1 MSTEKANALANEILA
16 AMRGMSPEIAEAL
29 MLSRKDDINYINY
42 INAHE
47 PVRVIHMRNLI
58 GYMQAREQD

>member
-16 AMRGMSPEIAEAL
+16 AMRGMSPEMAEAL
-29 MLSRKDDINYINY
+29 MLSRKDDINY

>member
-1 MSTEKANALANEILA
+1 MSTEKANALANEILT
-16 AMRGMSPEIAEAL
+16 AMRGMSPAMAEAL
-29 MLSRKDDINYINY
+29 MLSRKDDISFIQG
-42 INAHE
+42 HE

>member
-16 AMRGMSPEIAEAL
+16 AMRGMSPEMAEAL
-29 MLSRKDDINYINY
+29 MLSRRDDINYIQG
-42 INAHE
+42 HE

-58 GYMQAREQD
+58 GYMRAREQS